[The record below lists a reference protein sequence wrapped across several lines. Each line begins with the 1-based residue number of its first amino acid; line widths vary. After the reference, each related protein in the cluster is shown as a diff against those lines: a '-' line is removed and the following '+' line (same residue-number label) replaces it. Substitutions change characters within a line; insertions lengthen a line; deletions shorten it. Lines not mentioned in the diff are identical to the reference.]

1 MAIVH
6 FINSKS
12 KQTVKGMAYVLRYT
26 TQDSKTRTDD
36 SEKLVTGVNCNA
48 DSAYTEF
55 CNTKK
60 LFGKQDGRQYYH
72 FVQSFDV
79 DENISPQLAHEIAL
93 RFASETEKFN
103 GFEIVVSTHCDRDH
117 IHSHFVMNSVNAE
130 NGKKF
135 HINESEVEELMT
147 QSDKLCLEY
156 GLSVVEKSNA
166 KPKAKN
172 MSDREYRSAVK
183 RESWKIRLE
192 AVISNAMT
200 IAKSKE
206 HFIMLV
212 EFEGYKVNFSDSRK
226 YITYTTPEGKKCRDI
241 KLYDDKFLKEMMENE
256 FKIRQDISSAVALR
270 SERRT
275 QNCSDLRTMR
285 NDYRTEL
292 ESVDSSY
299 SIADT
304 SFGRYPKQ
312 TDQFDY
318 QRRAETRNERLFGN
332 AVYSGGGYDE
342 FNGAVQCGSGNLYGP
357 DGRISSETSGEYRKT
372 GWEDERAVFTSTLT
386 GEAEA
391 SQTYNEA
398 DTYLTNPVGH
408 SHSLGTDSAFLFGAL
423 SEIIDEDYEPEDC
436 TTQPVIVDKKDKEKH
451 YGPVIGGM

>member
-26 TQDSKTRTDD
+26 TQDHKTITDD
-36 SEKLVTGVNCNA
+36 NEKLVTGVNCNA

-60 LFGKQDGRQYYH
+60 LFNKQDSRQYYH

-93 RFASETEKFN
+93 RFVSETGKFN

-147 QSDKLCLEY
+147 HSDKLCLEY
-156 GLSVVEKSNA
+156 GLSVVEKSNE

-183 RESWKIRLE
+183 RENWKIRLE
-192 AVISNAMT
+192 SVISNAMT

-206 HFIMLV
+206 HFVMLM

-241 KLYDDKFLKEMMENE
+241 KLYDEKFLKGRMEYE
-256 FKIRQDISSAVALR
+256 FKIRQDISSAVAVR
-270 SERRT
+270 SEGRT
-275 QNCSDLRTMR
+275 QNSRDLRTMR

-299 SIADT
+299 SVTDT
-304 SFGRYPKQ
+304 SSGRYPKQ
-312 TDQFDY
+312 TDPFDY
-318 QRRAETRNERLFGN
+318 QRRAGTRNERLFGN
-332 AVYSGGGYDE
+332 ADYSGGGYDE
-342 FNGAVQCGSGNLYGP
+342 FNGAVQYGSGNSYGTNEQL
-357 DGRISSETSGEYRKT
+357 SSETSGEYRET
-372 GWEDERAVFTSTLT
+372 GWEDERAVFASALT

-391 SQTYNEA
+391 SQTHNEA
-398 DTYLTNPVGH
+398 DTYLTNPVSR
-408 SHSLGTDSAFLFGAL
+408 SHSLGTDSAFLFGNL
-423 SEIIDEDYEPEDC
+423 SEIIDEEYEPEDC

-451 YGPVIGGM
+451 YGPVMGGI